1 MNCLA
6 LMISHERTSEG
17 YLLFEKIEKVAVV
30 RKFKWCLYNID
41 TYVCNL

>member
-6 LMISHERTSEG
+6 LMISHGRACKG
-17 YLLFEKIEKVAVV
+17 YLSFEKIEKVAVV

-41 TYVCNL
+41 TYVRNL